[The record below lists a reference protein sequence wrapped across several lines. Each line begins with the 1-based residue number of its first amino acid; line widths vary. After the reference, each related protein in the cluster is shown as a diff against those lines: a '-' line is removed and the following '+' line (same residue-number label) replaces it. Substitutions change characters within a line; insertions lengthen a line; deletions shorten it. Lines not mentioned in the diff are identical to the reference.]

1 MKMKIATDSSGLILM
16 AKADI
21 LRETCSLANLET
33 TEEVNSEVMMGL
45 KKGRKDALYLQE
57 LVKEEKIKIVSV
69 DRNLV
74 EKFRKDFNLGL
85 GESSVIALSIAQKIP
100 MITDDDKARKVGKI
114 LGVTMLSS
122 LDFPS
127 VLYGKNVITYDKA
140 KICLEVLKK
149 EGWFSEN
156 VLIEAFKNLEKVRG
170 EKE

>member
-1 MKMKIATDSSGLILM
+1 MKIAIDSSGLILL

-21 LRETCSLANLET
+21 LRETCSIVELET
-33 TEEVNSEVMMGL
+33 TEEVKNEVMMGL
-45 KKGRKDALYLQE
+45 EKGRKDALYLQE
-57 LVKEEKIKIVSV
+57 LVEEEKIKIVPV
-69 DRNLV
+69 DKNLV
-74 EKFRKDFNLGL
+74 KKFRKDFNLGL
-85 GESSVIALSIAQKIP
+85 GEASVIALAISQKMP
-100 MITDDDKARKVGKI
+100 MVTDDDKARKIGKI
-114 LGVTMLSS
+114 LGVSVLSS

-156 VLIEAFKNLEKVRG
+156 VLIEAFKALERVRG